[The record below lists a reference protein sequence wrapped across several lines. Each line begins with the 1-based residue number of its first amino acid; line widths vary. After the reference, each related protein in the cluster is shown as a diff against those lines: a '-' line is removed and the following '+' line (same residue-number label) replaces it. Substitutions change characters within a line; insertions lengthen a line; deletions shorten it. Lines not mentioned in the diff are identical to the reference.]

1 MRRFHLFEFG
11 DQPWLPRALRD
22 DLTALL
28 AHQLG
33 SVYGPLVPRMSWWL
47 GRCGCTRV
55 VDLASGAGGPWPVLQ
70 AALAAEGRE
79 VDVLLTDL
87 HPPREGLGGE
97 GSTALRYHP
106 EGVDARAVP
115 DELVG
120 CRTLFTGLHHFRPE
134 EARAFLQGAAE
145 AHVPLAV
152 AEFTE
157 RRRGN
162 ALGML
167 LSPLLVWKDVAV
179 LRPRRWGRWVRTYLV
194 PVLPAVYAWDGLVSH
209 LRTYT
214 VDELRAMTA
223 AAEAPGY
230 RWDVGRIPLRGYTL
244 TYVFGYPV

>member
-1 MRRFHLFEFG
+1 MRRLHLFELG

-33 SVYGPLVPRMSWWL
+33 DVYRPLVPRLAWWL

-70 AALAAEGRE
+70 AALAAEGRG

-87 HPPREGLGGE
+87 HLPRDVPTGG
-97 GSTALRYHP
+97 ALRYHP

-115 DELVG
+115 DEPGG
-120 CRTLFTGLHHFRPE
+120 CRTLFTGLHHLRPE
-134 EARAFLQGAAE
+134 EARTFLQRAAD
-145 AHVPLAV
+145 ARVPLAV

-157 RRRGN
+157 RRWGN

-167 LSPLLVWKDVAV
+167 LSPLLVWRDVSA

-194 PVLPAVYAWDGLVSH
+194 PVLPAVYAWDGAVSH

-214 VDELRAMTA
+214 VDELRGMTA

-230 RWDVGRIPLRGYTL
+230 RWDVGQVPGQGYTL
-244 TYVFGYPV
+244 TYVFGYPG